1 MKALVIGS
9 GAVGCAIAIATAVY
23 GMDTAVLTRGATAEY
38 IRENGLKRTGIFGEI
53 TVAPDK
59 ITVYESYDEIDT
71 EYDFIAVA
79 AKTMANETI
88 ASELASHK
96 IIAGQA
102 GKIVLFQN
110 GWGNDE
116 PYLKYFPTSQVFNAR
131 VITGFE
137 REFPGVTKVTVHTA
151 PILLGS
157 LHGESIEDLEPLAS
171 AINDS
176 GIPSETSN
184 EIEQALWAK
193 MLYNT
198 TLNPLGAVLNM
209 SYGELASSDSL
220 VSIMNK
226 LIEETFAVM
235 DAAGYTTF
243 WKNAKEYQD
252 VFYGKLVPDTFAHR
266 ASTLQDIEKRQKT
279 EIATLNG
286 IVTKIG
292 REHNVPTPTHDMIVE
307 LIRGIEDIRCC

>member
-9 GAVGCAIAIATAVY
+9 GAVGCAIAIAAAEY

-59 ITVYESYDEIDT
+59 ITVYEDYDQIDIR
-71 EYDFIAVA
+71 YDFIAVA
-79 AKTMANETI
+79 AKTLANESI
-88 ASELASHK
+88 ASELAAHK
-96 IIAGQA
+96 DIV

-137 REFPGVTKVTVHTA
+137 RELPGVTKVTVHTA
-151 PILLGS
+151 PILIGS

-176 GIPSETSN
+176 GIPSETST

-209 SYGELASSDSL
+209 SYGELASSASL